1 MIKSYGVPD
10 KHTPGN
16 IGDTYQD
23 LSTGNLYRCS
33 AVITNPIEY
42 QFMDIYAKSP
52 KTEYDWNELLKE
64 DTLKAFLDVRGYEYL
79 FYNCYSLTTVPQLD
93 TSNAT
98 DTRGMFSRCTSLTTV
113 PQLDTSKVTNMFS
126 MFEQCTSLTTIPQLD
141 TSKVT
146 NMSMMFYN
154 CTSLITIPQLDTS
167 KVTDMS
173 NMFNYCTSLTTV
185 PQLDTRKVTNMN
197 NMFQSCKSLTTIQQL
212 DMINVTSAKS
222 MFYDCYKL
230 ITIPQ
235 LDTSKVTRMNA
246 MFQNCSSLTTIPQLD
261 TSNVTDMSYM
271 FQSCRSLTTIQQLD
285 MINVNSASSMFYN
298 CVKLTNLSIKNI
310 KVDLQVGSGTSYGH
324 LLTVDSLLGLC
335 KELITASSS
344 KTLIIGSANLNKLAN
359 VYVKRITITDEMRED
374 DPLID
379 QKIPFEVCDST
390 DNGAVL
396 IKNYTKSK
404 KWTLI

>member
-16 IGDTYQD
+16 IGDIYQD

-64 DTLKAFLDVRGYEYL
+64 DTLKAFLDVRGYKYL

-113 PQLDTSKVTNMFS
+113 PQLDTSKDTNMFC
-126 MFEQCTSLTTIPQLD
+126 MFEQCTSLITIPQLD

-154 CTSLITIPQLDTS
+154 CNSLTTIPQLDTS
-167 KVTDMS
+167 NVTDTS
-173 NMFNYCTSLTTV
+173 NMFNYCTSLTTI
-185 PQLDTRKVTNMN
+185 PQLDTSKVTNMN
-197 NMFQSCKSLTTIQQL
+197 NMFQSCKSLTTIPQL

-222 MFYDCYKL
+222 MFYDCNSL
-230 ITIPQ
+230 TTIPQ
-235 LDTSKVTRMNA
+235 LDTSKVTKMNN
-246 MFQNCSSLTTIPQLD
+246 MFQNCK
-261 TSNVTDMSYM
+261 
-271 FQSCRSLTTIQQLD
+271 SLTTIQQLD
-285 MINVNSASSMFYN
+285 MINVNSTSSMFYN

-310 KVDLQVGSGTSYGH
+310 KVDLQVGSGISYGH

-344 KTLIIGSANLNKLAN
+344 KSLTIGSANLNKLAN
-359 VYVKRITITDEMRED
+359 VYVKRITITDEMREE

-379 QKIPFEVCDST
+379 QKIPFEVCNST
-390 DNGAVL
+390 DEGAVL
-396 IKNYTKSK
+396 ITNYTKSK
-404 KWTLI
+404 KWTLR

>member
-10 KHTPGN
+10 KYTPGN
-16 IGDTYQD
+16 IGDIYQD
-23 LSTGNLYRCS
+23 LSTGKIYRCS

-64 DTLKAFLDVRGYEYL
+64 DTLKAFLDVRGYMYL

-98 DTRGMFSRCTSLTTV
+98 DTRGMFSRCTSLTTI
-113 PQLDTSKVTNMFS
+113 PQLDTRKVTNMFS
-126 MFEQCTSLTTIPQLD
+126 MFEQCTSLITIPQLD

-154 CTSLITIPQLDTS
+154 CSSLTTIPQLDTS
-167 KVTDMS
+167 KVTDTS
-173 NMFNYCTSLTTV
+173 NMFNYCTSLTTI
-185 PQLDTRKVTNMN
+185 PQLDTRKVTNM
-197 NMFQSCKSLTTIQQL
+197 
-212 DMINVTSAKS
+212 
-222 MFYDCYKL
+222 
-230 ITIPQ
+230 
-235 LDTSKVTRMNA
+235 
-246 MFQNCSSLTTIPQLD
+246 
-261 TSNVTDMSYM
+261 SYM
-271 FQSCRSLTTIQQLD
+271 FQSCKSLTTIQQLD

-310 KVDLQVGSGTSYGH
+310 KIDLQVGSGTSYGH

-335 KELITASSS
+335 KELITASSYKS
-344 KTLIIGSANLNKLAN
+344 LTIGSANLGKLAN
-359 VYVKRITITDEMRED
+359 VYVKRITITDEMREE

-396 IKNYTKSK
+396 ITNYTKSK
-404 KWTLI
+404 KWTLR

>member
-10 KHTPGN
+10 KYTPGN
-16 IGDTYQD
+16 IGDIYQD
-23 LSTGNLYRCS
+23 LSTGKIYRCS

-79 FYNCYSLTTVPQLD
+79 FYNCYSLTTIPQLD

-126 MFEQCTSLTTIPQLD
+126 MFEQCTSLITIPQLD

-154 CTSLITIPQLDTS
+154 CNSLTTIPQLDTS
-167 KVTDMS
+167 KVTNTS
-173 NMFNYCTSLTTV
+173 SMFFGCRSLT
-185 PQLDTRKVTNMN
+185 
-197 NMFQSCKSLTTIQQL
+197 
-212 DMINVTSAKS
+212 
-222 MFYDCYKL
+222 
-230 ITIPQ
+230 TIPQ
-235 LDTSKVTRMNA
+235 LDTSNVTNMNSMFYNCSSLTTIPQLDTSNVISINA
-246 MFQNCSSLTTIPQLD
+246 MFQNCSSLTIIPQLD

-285 MINVNSASSMFYN
+285 MINVNSVSSMFYN

-335 KELITASSS
+335 KELITTSSS
-344 KTLIIGSANLNKLAN
+344 KSLIIGSTNLGKLAN
-359 VYVKRITITDEMRED
+359 VYVKKITITDEMREE

-396 IKNYTKSK
+396 ITNYTKSK
-404 KWTLI
+404 KWTLR

>member
-16 IGDTYQD
+16 IGDIYQD

-79 FYNCYSLTTVPQLD
+79 FYNCTSLTTVPQLD

-113 PQLDTSKVTNMFS
+113 PQLDTSKDTNMFC
-126 MFEQCTSLTTIPQLD
+126 MFEQCTSLITIPQLD

-154 CTSLITIPQLDTS
+154 CKSLTTIPQLDTS
-167 KVTDMS
+167 NVTDTS
-173 NMFNYCTSLTTV
+173 NMFNYCTSLTTI
-185 PQLDTRKVTNMN
+185 PQLDTSKVTNMN
-197 NMFQSCKSLTTIQQL
+197 NMFQSCKSLTTIPQL

-222 MFYDCYKL
+222 MFYDCNSL
-230 ITIPQ
+230 TTIPQ
-235 LDTSKVTRMNA
+235 LDTSKVTKMNN
-246 MFQNCSSLTTIPQLD
+246 MFQNCK
-261 TSNVTDMSYM
+261 
-271 FQSCRSLTTIQQLD
+271 SLTTIQQLD
-285 MINVNSASSMFYN
+285 MINVNSTSSMFYN

-310 KVDLQVGSGTSYGH
+310 KVDLQVGSGISYGH

-344 KTLIIGSANLNKLAN
+344 KSLTIGSANLNKLAN
-359 VYVKRITITDEMRED
+359 VYVKRITITDEMREE

-379 QKIPFEVCDST
+379 QKIPFEVCNST
-390 DNGAVL
+390 DEGAVL
-396 IKNYTKSK
+396 ITNYTKSK
-404 KWTLI
+404 KWTLR